1 MAKRKPGPAP
11 AKVGLEGDVSASNVV
26 RSSDKM
32 RHHEVLTNIIV
43 IWFVAPISV
52 SDITDGYRKV
62 SYRTQGW

>member
-11 AKVGLEGDVSASNVV
+11 AKIGLEGAVSASNVV
-26 RSSDKM
+26 RSSDQM

-43 IWFVAPISV
+43 IWLVAPISV